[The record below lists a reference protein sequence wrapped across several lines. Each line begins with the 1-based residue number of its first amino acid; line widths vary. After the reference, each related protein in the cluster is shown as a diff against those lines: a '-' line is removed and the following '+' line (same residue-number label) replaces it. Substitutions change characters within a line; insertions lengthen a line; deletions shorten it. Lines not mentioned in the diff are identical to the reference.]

1 MKEYIKDL
9 DFNTVISRLKQGQ
22 ILQSDESKTTV
33 EMIDGIL
40 VERKDND
47 FSINPNIY
55 TRDVLREWYFERPKP
70 QMEIIIG
77 KFYTTRD
84 GKKAYV
90 FAKNS
95 AGKYNV
101 AIEGE
106 GAYSVFEGGYYS
118 EEEETQGD
126 LVSAWDVKK
135 NIKVR
140 TGQITP
146 EKREKIKELLKKD
159 WSYKDMAK
167 ELGVSYSTVAAYV
180 YRHREDLQ

>member
-9 DFNTVISRLKQGQ
+9 TLDTVMERLKQGQ
-22 ILQSDESKTTV
+22 RVVSDTHMASIEL
-33 EMIDGIL
+33 IDGIL
-40 VERKDND
+40 VGRKGKEWIIGQ
-47 FSINPNIY
+47 SISSMDY
-55 TRDVLREWYFERPKP
+55 FAEWYFERPKP

-106 GAYSVFEGGYYS
+106 GAYSVFEGGYFS
-118 EEEETQGD
+118 EEEETDGD

-146 EKREKIKELLKKD
+146 EKREKVKELLKKG
-159 WSYKDMAK
+159 WSYKDIAK